1 MAGTFIN
8 YTRQLTSFT
17 SKIHRTKWG
26 TFHFHDYLRVSTTTF
41 NQRKVLGHS
50 WWRLIISHHQASI
63 RRGRVDYELFFFLSK
78 FLVEASDMIYMIY
91 IHIVYYKIISRK
103 PDINQIDCSRDT
115 EGEHIHP
122 IPALLMPISASTRD
136 MSATLRQ
143 PSMLVSH
150 SRKTACTCSLGERNP
165 QQLEMRW
172 I

>member
-1 MAGTFIN
+1 MRDFPFPWLPESIN
-8 YTRQLTSFT
+8 DYFQSEESPWPLLVTSHNFSSSSFHQTRQG
-17 SKIHRTKWG
+17 R
-26 TFHFHDYLRVSTTTF
+26 LRVVF
-41 NQRKVLGHS
+41 FVQ
-50 WWRLIISHHQASI
+50 IF
-63 RRGRVDYELFFFLSK
+63 GRSFWYDIH
-78 FLVEASDMIYMIY
+78 DIY
-91 IHIVYYKIISRK
+91 IYIVYYRIISRK

>member
-1 MAGTFIN
+1 MRDFPFPWLPESIN
-8 YTRQLTSFT
+8 DYFQSEESPWPLLVTSHNFSSSSFHQTRQG
-17 SKIHRTKWG
+17 R
-26 TFHFHDYLRVSTTTF
+26 LRV
-41 NQRKVLGHS
+41 V
-50 WWRLIISHHQASI
+50 
-63 RRGRVDYELFFFLSK
+63 FLSK

-91 IHIVYYKIISRK
+91 IYIVYYRIISRK